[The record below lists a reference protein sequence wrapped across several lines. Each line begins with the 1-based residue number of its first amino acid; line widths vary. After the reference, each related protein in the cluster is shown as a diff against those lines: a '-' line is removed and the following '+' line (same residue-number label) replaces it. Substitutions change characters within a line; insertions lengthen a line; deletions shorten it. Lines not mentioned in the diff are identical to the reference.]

1 MTERQRSAGVSFS
14 VWAMFQPEAQR
25 FFWLSGT
32 ILGRD
37 VVPEVC
43 STSATSS
50 GPASLTAEGGPPP
63 GSPISVKL
71 PAPRSGSGVS
81 VTILTPSF
89 FATSMAGE
97 VLPFST
103 IRSFAPRSDR

>member
-1 MTERQRSAGVSFS
+1 
-14 VWAMFQPEAQR
+14 MFQPEAQR
-25 FFWLSGT
+25 LLWLSGT

-50 GPASLTAEGGPPP
+50 APASPCAAGAAP
-63 GSPISVKL
+63 GSPLSVKL

-89 FATSMAGE
+89 LATSMAGE
-97 VLPFST
+97 ALPFST